1 MNTETKKDDYKE
13 LESRFDE
20 IGRLGYMSALIGWDS
35 RVCAPQDAGEEQGE
49 QMAYLSM
56 KQHEIMTRP
65 DWKEMFDRL
74 EKRTDLNDWQQA
86 NVREAKQEWIRE
98 TALPEALVEQS
109 AKTANAGQSAW
120 VKAKADSDFK
130 SFAPHLQKLVAVA
143 RETAAALSAK
153 TGQKPYDAL
162 LDMYQPGMTS
172 DKLDVLF
179 NDLKEFLPDFIKEAQ
194 KQNVGGQIEPFKGD
208 YPLEKQTEFAK
219 RLMQTMGFDFNRG
232 RMDMSSSAFQTTCG
246 KDDMRVV
253 GRYDL
258 DNPLRSVSA
267 IMHET
272 GHGMY
277 EQGLPKEHMLQP
289 VGKPRGMALHESQSL
304 LMQGPVLQSNE
315 FIRYLSKQM
324 NEFYKTD
331 ECSVEHL
338 TKQMHSVQ
346 PSLIRINADE
356 ATYPLHVIMRYELEK
371 DLINGDLEVKDLPKA
386 WNAKMK
392 EYLGVEPKNDKEGC
406 LQDIHWAAGNFGY
419 FPDYTVGAIAAAQ
432 FFEAAKKQVPEIP
445 RQLEKGDFSGLK
457 SWLNE
462 NVHSQASKLSFN
474 DLIKK
479 ATGKELSTEAFKN
492 SLRERYLGGKSEKTS
507 VRSAALLQA
516 KTAAER

>member
-1 MNTETKKDDYKE
+1 MDSNTKKDDYKE

-20 IGRLGYMSALIGWDS
+20 MGRLGYMSALIGWDA
-35 RVCAPQDAGEEQGE
+35 RVCAPENAADEQGE

-56 KQHEIMTRP
+56 KQHEIISRP

-74 EKRTDLNDWQQA
+74 EKRTDLNEWQQA

-98 TALPEALVEQS
+98 TALPESLVEQS
-109 AKTANAGQSAW
+109 AKTSNAGQNAW
-120 VKAKADSDFK
+120 VKAKAESDFK
-130 SFAPHLQKLVAVA
+130 SFAPHLQKLVAIA
-143 RETAAALSAK
+143 RETAAAISAK

-179 NDLKEFLPDFIKEAQ
+179 NDLKEFLPSFIKEAQ
-194 KQNVGGQIEPFKGD
+194 GRHKEDPKPFKGE

-219 RLMQTMGFDFNRG
+219 KLMQTMGFDFNRG
-232 RMDMSSSAFQTTCG
+232 RMDMSTSAFQTTCG
-246 KDDMRVV
+246 RDDMRVV

-267 IMHET
+267 VMHET

-277 EQGLPKEHMLQP
+277 EQGLPKEYMLQP

-304 LMQGPVLQSNE
+304 LMQGPVMQSNE
-315 FIRYLSKQM
+315 FIRYLSKEM
-324 NEFYKTD
+324 NDFYKTD
-331 ECSVEHL
+331 DFSFENLESR
-338 TKQMHSVQ
+338 MHTVN

-356 ATYPLHVIMRYELEK
+356 VTYPLHVIMRYELEK

-445 RQLEKGDFSGLK
+445 QQLEKGDFSGLK
-457 SWLNE
+457 GWLNE

-474 DLIKK
+474 DLIKQ

-492 SLRERYLGGKSEKTS
+492 SLRERYLGEKEKTDARQVS
-507 VRSAALLQA
+507 VLKA
-516 KTAAER
+516 KTAKER

>member
-1 MNTETKKDDYKE
+1 MTENTKKDDYKE

-20 IGRLGYMSALIGWDS
+20 MGRLGYMSALIGWDA
-35 RVCAPQDAGEEQGE
+35 RVCAPENAAEEQGE

-56 KQHEIMTRP
+56 RQHEIISRP

-98 TALPEALVEQS
+98 TALPESLVEQS
-109 AKTANAGQSAW
+109 AKTSNAGQNAW
-120 VKAKADSDFK
+120 MKAKEESDFK
-130 SFAPHLQKLVAVA
+130 SFAPHLQKLVAIA
-143 RETAAALSAK
+143 RETAAAISAQ

-179 NDLKEFLPDFIKEAQ
+179 NDLKEFLPSFIKEAQ
-194 KQNVGGQIEPFKGD
+194 AQHKEEPKPLKGG

-219 RLMQTMGFDFNRG
+219 KLMRTMGFDFNRG
-232 RMDMSSSAFQTTCG
+232 RMDMSTSAFQTTCG

-267 IMHET
+267 VMHET

-277 EQGLPKEHMLQP
+277 EQGLPKEYMLQP

-304 LMQGPVLQSNE
+304 LMQGPVMQSSE
-315 FIRYLSKQM
+315 FIRYLSKEM
-324 NEFYKTD
+324 NDFYQTD
-331 ECSVEHL
+331 EFSFENL
-338 TKQMHSVQ
+338 ESRMHTVN

-356 ATYPLHVIMRYELEK
+356 VTYPLHVIMRYELEK

-392 EYLGVEPKNDKEGC
+392 EYLGVEPKNDREGC

-432 FFEAAKKQVPEIP
+432 FFDAAKKQVPEIP
-445 RQLEKGDFSGLK
+445 QQLEKGDFSGSK
-457 SWLNE
+457 KWLNE
-462 NVHSQASKLSFN
+462 NVHSQASKLPFN
-474 DLIKK
+474 ELIKQ

-492 SLRERYLGGKSEKTS
+492 SLRERYLGGKEKAVVRQAS
-507 VRSAALLQA
+507 VLKA
-516 KTAAER
+516 KTAKER